1 MNAKLTL
8 SMDRAVIAS
17 MKGYAAENNSSISQ
31 IVETFFKGLLSSQ
44 TGKKK
49 ISPLVQ
55 ELSGIIP
62 AEDDEHNDYVDYLE
76 KNIGITA
83 MNSKIGFIITRNVRD
98 YKNPKLIVQTPQEY
112 IEECK

>member
-55 ELSGIIP
+55 KLSGIIP

-76 KNIGITA
+76 KKYWYYSDEQQNRLH
-83 MNSKIGFIITRNVRD
+83 NYEKCS
-98 YKNPKLIVQTPQEY
+98 
-112 IEECK
+112 

>member
-1 MNAKLTL
+1 
-8 SMDRAVIAS
+8 MDRAVIAS

-62 AEDDEHNDYVDYLE
+62 AEDNEHNDYVDYLE
-76 KNIGITA
+76 KN
-83 MNSKIGFIITRNVRD
+83 MS
-98 YKNPKLIVQTPQEY
+98 KLIFVDSDVILDVLEKESRFIHILLRY
-112 IEECK
+112 LHWVMKRK